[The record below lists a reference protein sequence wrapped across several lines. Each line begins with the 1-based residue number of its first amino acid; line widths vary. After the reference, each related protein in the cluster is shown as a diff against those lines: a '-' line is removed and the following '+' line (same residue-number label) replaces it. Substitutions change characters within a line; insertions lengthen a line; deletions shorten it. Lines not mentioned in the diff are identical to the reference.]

1 MSPMSFAVLSV
12 RYNERSL
19 ARIKCANMTL
29 WGRSV
34 SVQLIGRESQCSPQ
48 LVRLGGLLLWSR
60 GLCGLRGSL
69 SCVVS
74 VVLLDVI
81 CMRFGLFEIAARSVN
96 IDC

>member
-1 MSPMSFAVLSV
+1 MSLAVLSV
-12 RYNERSL
+12 RYNERIL

-48 LVRLGGLLLWSR
+48 LVQLGVLLLWSR
-60 GLCGLRGSL
+60 GLCELKGSL
-69 SCVVS
+69 SCAVN
-74 VVLLDVI
+74 VVLLDVT
-81 CMRFGLFEIAARSVN
+81 CMRFELFEIVTGFVS

>member
-1 MSPMSFAVLSV
+1 MSLAVFSV
-12 RYNERSL
+12 RYNDRSL

-69 SCVVS
+69 SCVVI
-74 VVLLDVI
+74 VVLLDVTY
-81 CMRFGLFEIAARSVN
+81 MRFGLFEIVARSGN

>member
-1 MSPMSFAVLSV
+1 MSFAVLSV
-12 RYNERSL
+12 RYSERSL

-34 SVQLIGRESQCSPQ
+34 SVQLIGREFQCSPQ

-60 GLCGLRGSL
+60 GLYGLRGSL
-69 SCVVS
+69 SCVVI
-74 VVLLDVI
+74 VDLLDMI
-81 CMRFGLFEIAARSVN
+81 CMRFGLFEIVTRSVS

>member
-1 MSPMSFAVLSV
+1 MSLAVFSV

-34 SVQLIGRESQCSPQ
+34 SVQLIGRESRCSLQ
-48 LVRLGGLLLWSR
+48 LVRFGVLLLWSR